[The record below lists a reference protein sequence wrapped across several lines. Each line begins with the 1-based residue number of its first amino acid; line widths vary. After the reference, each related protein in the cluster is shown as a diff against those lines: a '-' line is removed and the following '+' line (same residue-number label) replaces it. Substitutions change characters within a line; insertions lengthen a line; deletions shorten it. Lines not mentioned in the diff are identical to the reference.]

1 MTDLSKV
8 KRYRISYRD
17 GVVEDGGKRIH
28 SADYSAPM
36 VLASDFDLALAKI
49 AALEK
54 ALAERERD
62 AKRYR
67 WLRKQGL
74 MIFDKPNEAPNSSK
88 LDSFIDAALKEHS
101 V

>member
-8 KRYRISYRD
+8 KRYTVAP
-17 GVVEDGGKRIH
+17 GLEDGISRLV
-28 SADYSAPM
+28 AE
-36 VLASDFDLALAKI
+36 SDFDLALAKI